1 MLHMFLSYCK
11 SHIYDIH
18 SLLVGTIIFFLIY
31 VWKGSID
38 KMIGNWVNKRYADRP
53 EDKQKAVS
61 NRLWGLIY
69 LVVIA
74 LAFLIY
80 AAVACM
86 SPLVHNSVPAS
97 IISLIYGFLRYSAYR
112 KHMFCINGHSE
123 TDHEKTD
130 RKQ

>member
-38 KMIGNWVNKRYADRP
+38 KMIEGWVNKRYSDRT
-53 EDKQKAVS
+53 EDRQRAVT
-61 NRLWGLIY
+61 RRAWGLIY
-69 LVVIA
+69 ILVIL
-74 LAFLIY
+74 LAFLLFT
-80 AAVACM
+80 AASVI

-97 IISLIYGFLRYSAYR
+97 IVSASFAITEMEFY
-112 KHMFCINGHSE
+112 
-123 TDHEKTD
+123 KTFIKKKGD
-130 RKQ
+130 

>member
-1 MLHMFLSYCK
+1 MFLSYCK
-11 SHIYDIH
+11 SHIYDLH

-38 KMIGNWVNKRYADRP
+38 KMIGNWVNKRYVDRP
-53 EDKQKAVS
+53 EEKQKAITTRV
-61 NRLWGLIY
+61 WGLIY

-80 AAVACM
+80 AAVAYM

-97 IISLIYGFLRYSAYR
+97 VISATFAITEMEFYKNFIQKKR
-112 KHMFCINGHSE
+112 
-123 TDHEKTD
+123 
-130 RKQ
+130 

>member
-1 MLHMFLSYCK
+1 MIHMFLSYCK

-18 SLLVGTIIFFLIY
+18 SLLVGSIIFFLIY

-38 KMIGNWVNKRYADRP
+38 KVIEGWVKKHYADRA
-53 EDKQKAVS
+53 EDKQKAAS
-61 NRLWGLIY
+61 NRHWGLIY

-80 AAVACM
+80 AAVACI

-97 IISLIYGFLRYSAYR
+97 VISASFAITEMEFY
-112 KHMFCINGHSE
+112 
-123 TDHEKTD
+123 KTFIKKKGD
-130 RKQ
+130 

>member
-1 MLHMFLSYCK
+1 MFLSYCK

-18 SLLVGTIIFFLIY
+18 SLLVGSIIFFLIY

-38 KMIGNWVNKRYADRP
+38 KVIEGWVKKHYADRA
-53 EDKQKAVS
+53 EDKQKAAS

-80 AAVACM
+80 AAVACI

-97 IISLIYGFLRYSAYR
+97 VISASFAITEMEVY
-112 KHMFCINGHSE
+112 
-123 TDHEKTD
+123 KTFIKKKGD
-130 RKQ
+130 

>member
-1 MLHMFLSYCK
+1 MIHMFLSYCK

-18 SLLVGTIIFFLIY
+18 SLLVGSIIFFLIY

-38 KMIGNWVNKRYADRP
+38 KVIEGWVKKHYADRA
-53 EDKQKAVS
+53 EDKQKAAS

-80 AAVACM
+80 AAVACI

-97 IISLIYGFLRYSAYR
+97 VISASFAITEMEFY
-112 KHMFCINGHSE
+112 
-123 TDHEKTD
+123 KTFIKKKGD
-130 RKQ
+130 

>member
-11 SHIYDIH
+11 SHIYDLH

-38 KMIGNWVNKRYADRP
+38 KMIGNWVNKRYVDRP
-53 EDKQKAVS
+53 EEKQKAITTRV
-61 NRLWGLIY
+61 WGVIY

-80 AAVACM
+80 AAVAYM

-97 IISLIYGFLRYSAYR
+97 VISATFAITEMEFYKNFIQKKR
-112 KHMFCINGHSE
+112 
-123 TDHEKTD
+123 
-130 RKQ
+130 

>member
-38 KMIGNWVNKRYADRP
+38 KMIEGWVNKRYSDRTQ
-53 EDKQKAVS
+53 DRQRAVTRRVWGFTAVS
-61 NRLWGLIY
+61 
-69 LVVIA
+69 VI
-74 LAFLIY
+74 
-80 AAVACM
+80 

-97 IISLIYGFLRYSAYR
+97 IISASFAITELEFY
-112 KHMFCINGHSE
+112 
-123 TDHEKTD
+123 KTFIQKK
-130 RKQ
+130 R

>member
-1 MLHMFLSYCK
+1 MFLSYCK

-18 SLLVGTIIFFLIY
+18 SLLVGSIIFFLIY

-38 KMIGNWVNKRYADRP
+38 KVIEGWVKKHYADRA
-53 EDKQKAVS
+53 EDKQKAAS

-80 AAVACM
+80 AAVACI

-97 IISLIYGFLRYSAYR
+97 VISASFAITEMEFY
-112 KHMFCINGHSE
+112 
-123 TDHEKTD
+123 KTFIKKKGD
-130 RKQ
+130 

>member
-1 MLHMFLSYCK
+1 MIHMFLSYCK

-38 KMIGNWVNKRYADRP
+38 TMIEGWVKKHYADRA
-53 EDKQKAVS
+53 EDKQKAAS

-97 IISLIYGFLRYSAYR
+97 VISATFAITEMEFYKNFIQKKR
-112 KHMFCINGHSE
+112 
-123 TDHEKTD
+123 
-130 RKQ
+130 